1 MNNTASKVAKNSI
14 WLIAQPLIMS
24 VASLFVVGLVARK
37 LGPND
42 YGVFVFAFAFTLMF
56 RPMINLG
63 LRALTIRTIAE
74 DKSAAPEY
82 LGQILVLRTL
92 LGVLAI
98 ALVYVGLRVFN
109 YSSDIFL
116 FTLMA
121 SITLLLESIFT
132 TFHDSFQAF
141 ERMRYVAISQMAS
154 GIFILSLT
162 VVVMLMGFGLTE
174 LVMVYVLGN
183 VVTIIMCFYY
193 QWKHFELPKLG
204 INLQL
209 YGSQLKRGFAFFIP
223 MILNTINGRL
233 GILLLSKYGGNTSV
247 AMYGAATN
255 LTDKLM
261 VIPNGIGASIFPA
274 ISVLHKESKIDEAVA
289 LFRNFSRYVVLCGL
303 PIAVGTTA
311 LSTEIIALI
320 YGPQYSDSAVILSI
334 LIWSLFFMFVRSVF
348 GWTLSAIHHERAN
361 ALVAIITTPIFIL
374 VCFYMAIN
382 HGANG
387 VAISVVFNS
396 FFGLLLIYFML
407 RKYLTKKVFPS
418 FFIVRILFSVGL
430 MFLVIMYMKTFNFIA
445 AFFSAVVVYAFF
457 VLILK
462 LITIDEVRQFKSLL
476 PKRKS

>member
-24 VASLFVVGLVARK
+24 LASLFVVGLVARK

-63 LRALTIRTIAE
+63 LRALTVRTIAE

-233 GILLLSKYGGNTSV
+233 GVLLLSKYGGNASV

-255 LTDKLM
+255 LTDKLL
-261 VIPNGIGASIFPA
+261 VIPEGIGASIFPA
-274 ISVLHKESKIDEAVA
+274 ISVLYKESKIDEVVA

-303 PIAVGTTA
+303 PIAVGATA

-334 LIWSLFFMFVRSVF
+334 LVWGLFFMFIRSVF
-348 GWTLSAIHHERAN
+348 GWTLSAIHRERAN
-361 ALVAIITTPIFIL
+361 AMVAIITTPIFIL
-374 VCFYMAIN
+374 MCFYLAIN
-382 HGANG
+382 YGANG
-387 VAISVVFNS
+387 VAFAVVFNS
-396 FFGLLLIYFML
+396 LLGLLLIYFML
-407 RKYLTKKVFPS
+407 RKYLTKKVFPN
-418 FFIVRILFSVGL
+418 FFIMRIFLSVGL
-430 MFLVIMYMKTFNFIA
+430 MFLVVMYLKTINLIA
-445 AFFSAVVVYAFF
+445 AFVAAVAVYASC
-457 VLILK
+457 VLILR
-462 LITIDEVRQFKSLL
+462 LITIDELKLLKSML
-476 PKRKS
+476 PVRKS

>member
-1 MNNTASKVAKNSI
+1 MNNTVSKVAKNSI

-63 LRALTIRTIAE
+63 LRALTVRTIAE

-162 VVVMLMGFGLTE
+162 VVVMLMDFGLTE

-233 GILLLSKYGGNTSV
+233 GVLLLSKYGGNASV

-255 LTDKLM
+255 LTDKLL
-261 VIPNGIGASIFPA
+261 VIPEGIGASIFPA
-274 ISVLHKESKIDEAVA
+274 ISVLYKESKIDEAVA

-303 PIAVGTTA
+303 PIAVGATA

-334 LIWSLFFMFVRSVF
+334 LVWGLFFMFIRSVF
-348 GWTLSAIHHERAN
+348 GWTLSAIHRERAN
-361 ALVAIITTPIFIL
+361 AMVAIITTPIFIL
-374 VCFYMAIN
+374 MCFYLAIN
-382 HGANG
+382 YGANG
-387 VAISVVFNS
+387 VAFAVVFNS
-396 FFGLLLIYFML
+396 LLGLLLIYFML
-407 RKYLTKKVFPS
+407 RKYLTKKVFPN
-418 FFIVRILFSVGL
+418 FFIMRIFLSVGL
-430 MFLVIMYMKTFNFIA
+430 MFLVVMYLKTINLIA
-445 AFFSAVVVYAFF
+445 AFVAAVAVYASC
-457 VLILK
+457 VLILR
-462 LITIDEVRQFKSLL
+462 LITIDELKLLKSML
-476 PKRKS
+476 PVRKS